1 MNDLLPSH
9 LSIQEINYY
18 TLVSQYKNWI
28 AELKF
33 VDQEFSFFAELLVSQ
48 KLKTE
53 ETGDI
58 ANDISSARQQNQKM
72 LDKVI
77 SHGNQLESLLECEDV
92 ACDTFY
98 LNEHQGFKKEVEQHI
113 IKIRNYKTTFFKTL
127 I

>member
-28 AELKF
+28 SELKF
-33 VDQEFSFFAELLVSQ
+33 VDQEFSFFAELLVSD
-48 KLKTE
+48 KFESHGTNNIAE
-53 ETGDI
+53 DI
-58 ANDISSARQQNQKM
+58 LSARQQNQKM

-98 LNEHQGFKKEVEQHI
+98 LNEHQGFKKDVEQHI
-113 IKIRNYKTTFFKTL
+113 IKIRNFKTTFFKTL